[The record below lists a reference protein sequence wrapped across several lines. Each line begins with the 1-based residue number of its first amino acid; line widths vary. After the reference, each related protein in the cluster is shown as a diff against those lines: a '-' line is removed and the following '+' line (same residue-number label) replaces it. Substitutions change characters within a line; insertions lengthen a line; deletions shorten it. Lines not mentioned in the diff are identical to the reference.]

1 MNNNLKRL
9 DSICDITI
17 SSIDKKSKPNETAV
31 KLCNFTD
38 VYYNWVIY
46 SSTAQNFMS
55 ATASEKDINSL
66 SLQQGDVCITKDS
79 ETRDDIG
86 MSTYIAETLENVV
99 LGYHCALIRPRLGL
113 NGAYLNAYLNSY
125 LGRKYFEN
133 QASGSGQR
141 YTLTKESIGSIK
153 ISAPSLSAQTA
164 IAKLLLD
171 IDKKISK
178 NKQINDN
185 LEKQAKLIYDY
196 WFNQFEFPDE
206 NDKPYRSSG
215 GKMKWNK
222 ELGREIP
229 EGWKVESIY
238 LIAELING
246 LACQKYRPKIG
257 EKSLPVVKIKEMHDG
272 VTSETEKVSANI
284 PAKYIIN
291 DGDILFSWSATLEVT
306 YWYGG
311 EAGLNQHI
319 FKVVPNKGFPREY
332 VYHQL
337 KEYIGIFSKIAL
349 SKKTTMGHITSD
361 HIKQSR
367 ITIAPESLAS
377 KYANVVLNISN
388 KIKILNKERKELLSL
403 RDYLLPL
410 LMNGQAILKDE

>member
-1 MNNNLKRL
+1 
-9 DSICDITI
+9 
-17 SSIDKKSKPNETAV
+17 
-31 KLCNFTD
+31 
-38 VYYNWVIY
+38 
-46 SSTAQNFMS
+46 
-55 ATASEKDINSL
+55 
-66 SLQQGDVCITKDS
+66 
-79 ETRDDIG
+79 
-86 MSTYIAETLENVV
+86 V
-99 LGYHCALIRPRLGL
+99 L
-113 NGAYLNAYLNSY
+113 
-125 LGRKYFEN
+125 
-133 QASGSGQR
+133 
-141 YTLTKESIGSIK
+141 
-153 ISAPSLSAQTA
+153 
-164 IAKLLLD
+164 
-171 IDKKISK
+171 
-178 NKQINDN
+178 NDN

-196 WFNQFEFPDE
+196 WFNQFEFPAE
-206 NDKPYRSSG
+206 NGKPYRSSG
-215 GKMKWNK
+215 GKMMWNK

-238 LIAELING
+238 SIAELING
-246 LACQKYRPKIG
+246 LACQNYRPRTG

-291 DGDILFSWSATLEVT
+291 DSDILFSWSATLEVT

-337 KEYIGIFSKIAL
+337 KEYIGIFSKMAL

-367 ITIAPESLAS
+367 ITIAPESIAS

-388 KIKILNKERKELLSL
+388 KIKILNKETKELLSL

-410 LMNGQAILKDE
+410 LMNGQAILKDEQRDFR

>member
-185 LEKQAKLIYDY
+185 LVA
-196 WFNQFEFPDE
+196 
-206 NDKPYRSSG
+206 
-215 GKMKWNK
+215 
-222 ELGREIP
+222 
-229 EGWKVESIY
+229 
-238 LIAELING
+238 
-246 LACQKYRPKIG
+246 
-257 EKSLPVVKIKEMHDG
+257 
-272 VTSETEKVSANI
+272 
-284 PAKYIIN
+284 
-291 DGDILFSWSATLEVT
+291 
-306 YWYGG
+306 
-311 EAGLNQHI
+311 
-319 FKVVPNKGFPREY
+319 
-332 VYHQL
+332 
-337 KEYIGIFSKIAL
+337 
-349 SKKTTMGHITSD
+349 
-361 HIKQSR
+361 
-367 ITIAPESLAS
+367 
-377 KYANVVLNISN
+377 
-388 KIKILNKERKELLSL
+388 
-403 RDYLLPL
+403 
-410 LMNGQAILKDE
+410 